1 MSKQQEPKKPKA
13 KKLNLNSKHLWRD
26 ILKQVDKQE
35 VPIEVLSQLTVN
47 LKDGTSVI
55 VDIKRLL
62 SEGADPD
69 ELELHVNTRLEE
81 LDMYIVNIDF
91 FVDLDRVQNTVQ
103 PETDRILSKLKT

>member
-1 MSKQQEPKKPKA
+1 MSKQQEPKKPKP

-35 VPIEVLSQLTVN
+35 VPIDVLSQLTVN
-47 LKDGTSVI
+47 LKDGTSVV
-55 VDIKRLL
+55 VDIKKLL
-62 SEGADPD
+62 ADGADPEQLD
-69 ELELHVNTRLEE
+69 IHVNSRLEE
-81 LDMYIVNIDF
+81 LDMYIENIDF